1 MEFLIFSDS
10 HGRKKRIEEA
20 LARQIRPIDAVFFL
34 GDGVGDL
41 DDRVNG
47 IPVIRVRGN
56 CDWSL
61 DAGSS
66 IREEETVCFEGHR
79 ILLTHGHRQ
88 GVKSGLGGL
97 IRAARERNA
106 EIVLYG
112 HTHAPALEWIPTGT
126 EIGGEPM
133 AKPICCFNPGSIAE
147 GSFGTLTLTPET
159 VLFAHGRL

>member
-10 HGRKKRIEEA
+10 HGRKRRIEEVV
-20 LARQIRPIDAVFFL
+20 ARQVRPVDAVFFL

-56 CDWSL
+56 CDWVF
-61 DAGSS
+61 DATSP
-66 IREEETVCFEGHR
+66 IREEETVCFEGR
-79 ILLTHGHRQ
+79 RVFLTHGHRF

-97 IRAARERNA
+97 IRAARERGA

-112 HTHAPALEWIPTGT
+112 HTHTPALERIPTGT
-126 EIGGEPM
+126 EVGGEPIS
-133 AKPICCFNPGSIAE
+133 KPIYCFNPGSIAE

-159 VLFAHGRL
+159 ILFAHGTI